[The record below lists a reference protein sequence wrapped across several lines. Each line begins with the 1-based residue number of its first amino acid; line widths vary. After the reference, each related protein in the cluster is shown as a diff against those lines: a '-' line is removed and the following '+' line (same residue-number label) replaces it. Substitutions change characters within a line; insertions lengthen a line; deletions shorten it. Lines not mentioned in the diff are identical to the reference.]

1 VNSDAIDNSAGV
13 NSSDFEVNIKIA
25 LGKAE
30 RAGKITREERNE
42 VLASMTNEVA
52 HDCLRNNYLQTLAIS
67 LGARRGLAD
76 LGFQARLME
85 ALEERELNRDVEDLP
100 SNAEIRGRSQQN
112 QPLTRP
118 ELAVLLAYAKI
129 DLYERLVDSPVCRD
143 PHLSYALQDYF
154 PETLRTRFADE
165 IEAHPLRREIIATQL
180 ANAIINRGGSTFIV
194 RLIQETGNSSD
205 EIAYAFAAVM
215 QSFGFRRL
223 YDAID
228 AVDNKIDGM
237 RQLDLY
243 LRVQDELRRQTAWFL
258 RHGRF
263 TRGLEPV
270 ISRYRDGLARISD
283 HLQAV
288 LTPEQARRLEVAQ
301 AEYFTGEVPE
311 SLAGRLAK
319 LGPLGD
325 APDIIL
331 AAEEG
336 GHDLLETARV
346 YYQLSGYFCMDAL
359 RRVAEELA
367 QTDYYDRLAVNTTM
381 ELAAVALRALTLRI
395 LSEAKEQLVDPDFDA
410 WFEQTSAA
418 VARTRNGILALIEGG
433 EPTLAKLTVAVA
445 QLRDLAG

>member
-1 VNSDAIDNSAGV
+1 
-13 NSSDFEVNIKIA
+13 
-25 LGKAE
+25 
-30 RAGKITREERNE
+30 
-42 VLASMTNEVA
+42 
-52 HDCLRNNYLQTLAIS
+52 
-67 LGARRGLAD
+67 
-76 LGFQARLME
+76 
-85 ALEERELNRDVEDLP
+85 
-100 SNAEIRGRSQQN
+100 
-112 QPLTRP
+112 
-118 ELAVLLAYAKI
+118 
-129 DLYERLVDSPVCRD
+129 
-143 PHLSYALQDYF
+143 
-154 PETLRTRFADE
+154 
-165 IEAHPLRREIIATQL
+165 
-180 ANAIINRGGSTFIV
+180 
-194 RLIQETGNSSD
+194 
-205 EIAYAFAAVM
+205 
-215 QSFGFRRL
+215 
-223 YDAID
+223 
-228 AVDNKIDGM
+228 
-237 RQLDLY
+237 
-243 LRVQDELRRQTAWFL
+243 
-258 RHGRF
+258 
-263 TRGLEPV
+263 
-270 ISRYRDGLARISD
+270 
-283 HLQAV
+283 

>member
-1 VNSDAIDNSAGV
+1 
-13 NSSDFEVNIKIA
+13 
-25 LGKAE
+25 
-30 RAGKITREERNE
+30 
-42 VLASMTNEVA
+42 
-52 HDCLRNNYLQTLAIS
+52 
-67 LGARRGLAD
+67 LAD

-85 ALEERELNRDVEDLP
+85 ALEDSGLNRDVEDLP
-100 SNAEIRGRSQQN
+100 SNAEIRGRSQQK

-118 ELAVLLAYAKI
+118 ELAVLLAWAKI
-129 DLYERLVDSPVCRD
+129 DLYDRLVDSPVCRD

-154 PETLRTRFADE
+154 PQTLRTRFADE

-194 RLIQETGNSSD
+194 RLIQETGNSAD

-215 QSFGFRRL
+215 QSFGFRRI

-228 AVDNKIDGM
+228 AIDNKIDGM

-243 LRVQDELRRQTAWFL
+243 LRLQDELRRQTAWFL
-258 RHGRF
+258 RHGKF

-270 ISRYRDGLARISD
+270 ISRYRDGIARISD
-283 HLQAV
+283 HLDSV
-288 LTPEQARRLEVAQ
+288 LMPEQARQLEVTQ
-301 AEYFTGEVPE
+301 AEYVASGVPE

-336 GHDLLETARV
+336 EHDLLQTGRV

-359 RRVAEELA
+359 RRVAEALA

-395 LSEAKEQLVDPDFDA
+395 LAEAHEQQTDPDFDA